1 MSNKNSKNNSQPYV
15 SHTKINIQ
23 ANIDTD
29 ENAVALSGLSYFR
42 SNRVKVAPGVYKF
55 VESKWLSEA
64 SSFILSIVTE
74 TQAEEFISRDK
85 VALSTKP
92 QYNFNAFFCA
102 CDQLLKLQK

>member
-1 MSNKNSKNNSQPYV
+1 MSNKNSKNNSQPFV

-23 ANIDTD
+23 ANIDTN

-42 SNRVKVAPGVYKF
+42 SNRVRVAPGVYKF

-64 SSFILSIVTE
+64 SSFILNIVTE
-74 TQAEEFISRDK
+74 TQAEEFVNREK
-85 VALSTKP
+85 VCLSTKP
-92 QYNFNAFFCA
+92 QYTFNAFFCA